1 MENTENKEVN
11 YKIIGEAISSSLK
24 PYFDISKAIGQAT
37 SKMMNSL
44 QPILNN
50 ISETIVNINFKGL
63 TEALIKFTEALN
75 NPNSVFSYASY
86 KEDLEEYYW
95 VWPYKMD
102 AVQLQKILSENK
114 DEKSFDK
121 IMMKYFTKEKANQM
135 IADISNNLPKKHKV
149 VFKQAINSYNN
160 RDFAIA
166 NMAFYSIIE
175 DLLSIYVPNKGN
187 NTRDTILNPIVDYYS
202 HFQITEVSF
211 IFELCMLSNCI
222 NYIYK
227 SYSFDNNEIPSTH
240 KKISRHLSQ
249 HGKRYSNQKI
259 DCLLLLNCIHE
270 IIKFE
275 NILKPFKGL
284 IIKNKDKSKTSDN
297 FTIDKNKINLLDKRV
312 NKLLNSLLEK
322 DEE

>member
-1 MENTENKEVN
+1 M
-11 YKIIGEAISSSLK
+11 
-24 PYFDISKAIGQAT
+24 
-37 SKMMNSL
+37 
-44 QPILNN
+44 
-50 ISETIVNINFKGL
+50 
-63 TEALIKFTEALN
+63 
-75 NPNSVFSYASY
+75 
-86 KEDLEEYYW
+86 
-95 VWPYKMD
+95 
-102 AVQLQKILSENK
+102 
-114 DEKSFDK
+114 
-121 IMMKYFTKEKANQM
+121 
-135 IADISNNLPKKHKV
+135 
-149 VFKQAINSYNN
+149 
-160 RDFAIA
+160 
-166 NMAFYSIIE
+166 
-175 DLLSIYVPNKGN
+175 SIYVPNKGN

-312 NKLLNSLLEK
+312 NKLLNSLLEE